1 MRKTYLIRHGRPD
14 FPGGVRVCL
23 GRSELPLGPVGRM
36 QAFLLACEL
45 GGRVGEVYSSP
56 LSRAVQTAGAFSL
69 PVTVIDGLAEQYAGE
84 WDGLT
89 FTEIRT
95 RYPELSA
102 RRAAERYL
110 PLPGSEPDG
119 EALSRFTRAMDGIL
133 SCGAPAAVVAH
144 ASVIRLYLDSLGA
157 GMVKIP
163 YGSYVELDGGRPVR
177 IGVLPHPEPDDSLCL
192 GLLRAAGTPERVISH
207 CAAAADRA
215 SELAGALGMDVKAV
229 RAAAYLHDIART
241 QPHHAETGAEW
252 LSGLGYVGTA
262 ELVRLHHGHD
272 GKTLDSAAVVY
283 LADKLV
289 LEDRPCTLA
298 ERFAASESRCASPQA
313 LKKHGERRAA
323 AENIVRLMEGKG
335 VRI

>member
-95 RYPELSA
+95 RYPELYA

-119 EALSRFTRAMDGIL
+119 EALSRFTRAMDEVL
-133 SCGAPAAVVAH
+133 SCAGTAAVVAH

-215 SELAGALGMDVKAV
+215 TDLAGALGMDVKAV
-229 RAAAYLHDIART
+229 RAAAYLHDIAREYSDH
-241 QPHHAETGAEW
+241 PDVGAGW
-252 LSGLGYVGTA
+252 LEELGYGEIA
-262 ELVRLHHGHD
+262 GMARLHHCHD

-298 ERFAASESRCASPQA
+298 ERFAASESRCVSPEA
-313 LKKHGERRAA
+313 REKHNERRTA

-335 VRI
+335 VKT